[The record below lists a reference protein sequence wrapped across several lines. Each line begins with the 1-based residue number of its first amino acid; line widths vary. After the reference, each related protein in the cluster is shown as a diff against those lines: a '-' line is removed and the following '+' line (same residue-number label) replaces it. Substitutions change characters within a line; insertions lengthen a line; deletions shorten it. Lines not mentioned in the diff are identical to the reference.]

1 MTKEGCEE
9 LQKNILAI
17 LTPDSMPDRIAS
29 FGNTL
34 AMNVEDWVKVVDVKP
49 TAVVSCWRFF
59 PQVTVTFRDE
69 IFVDE
74 IIAGELQK

>member
-1 MTKEGCEE
+1 MTTMTKEGCEE

-49 TAVVSCWRFF
+49 TAVVSC
-59 PQVTVTFRDE
+59 
-69 IFVDE
+69 
-74 IIAGELQK
+74 

>member
-17 LTPDSMPDRIAS
+17 LTPDGMPDRIAS

-34 AMNVEDWVKVVDVKP
+34 TMNVEDWVKVVDVKP
-49 TAVVSCWRFF
+49 TAVVSC
-59 PQVTVTFRDE
+59 
-69 IFVDE
+69 
-74 IIAGELQK
+74 